1 MHSIVHSMFTL
12 CGSAATALLIA
23 GAVVPHAAAQSYPT
37 KPVRVVIGYPA
48 GSGNDVIARLVLGEA
63 GKSIGQQFIIDNRP
77 GASGNIGAE
86 MVARSAAD
94 GYTLLNAPGSISAT
108 PSLMKQL
115 TYDLLRDLEPVSI
128 MASVPFI
135 LVVHPSLPARSA
147 KSLIDFAKARPE
159 QLTYASSG
167 SGGLPHLTGELFRI
181 QAGLKL
187 LHVPYKGTGQA
198 NLDVVRGQVSMIFT
212 PAPSV
217 MPLIQS
223 GRLRALAITSTS
235 RLASLPEVPTLAETA
250 LQGFESRN
258 WVGLFAPRGTPVEAV
273 TRLNTEINRVVQTA
287 AMQKS
292 FEGLGSEPMVG
303 NPQQWNS
310 YVRNEVAK
318 WARVVKEA
326 NITLQ

>member
-1 MHSIVHSMFTL
+1 MHLMVNLMFTL
-12 CGSAATALLIA
+12 CSIAATAMLIA
-23 GAVVPHAAAQSYPT
+23 VAVVTHVAAQSYPT

-63 GKSIGQQFIIDNRP
+63 GKRIGQQFIIDNRP

-86 MVARSAAD
+86 MVARSVAD
-94 GYTLLNAPGSISAT
+94 GYTLLNAPGSISTT

-128 MASVPFI
+128 MASLPFI
-135 LVVHPSLPARSA
+135 LVVHPSLPVKSA
-147 KSLIDFAKARPE
+147 KNLIDFAKARPD

-217 MPLIQS
+217 MHLIQS

-235 RLASLPEVPTLAETA
+235 RLASLPEVPTLAETV

-258 WVGLFAPRGTPVEAV
+258 WVGLFAPRGTPVDAV
-273 TRLNTEINRVVQTA
+273 NRLNTEINRVVQTS
-287 AMQKS
+287 AMRKS
-292 FEGLGSEPMVG
+292 FEGLGSEPMIG
-303 NPQQWNS
+303 NPQHWNS
-310 YVRNEVAK
+310 YVRSEVAK
-318 WARVVKEA
+318 WARVVQEA

>member
-1 MHSIVHSMFTL
+1 
-12 CGSAATALLIA
+12 
-23 GAVVPHAAAQSYPT
+23 
-37 KPVRVVIGYPA
+37 
-48 GSGNDVIARLVLGEA
+48 
-63 GKSIGQQFIIDNRP
+63 
-77 GASGNIGAE
+77 
-86 MVARSAAD
+86 
-94 GYTLLNAPGSISAT
+94 
-108 PSLMKQL
+108 MKQL

-147 KSLIDFAKARPE
+147 KSLIDFAKARPD
-159 QLTYASSG
+159 QLTFASSG